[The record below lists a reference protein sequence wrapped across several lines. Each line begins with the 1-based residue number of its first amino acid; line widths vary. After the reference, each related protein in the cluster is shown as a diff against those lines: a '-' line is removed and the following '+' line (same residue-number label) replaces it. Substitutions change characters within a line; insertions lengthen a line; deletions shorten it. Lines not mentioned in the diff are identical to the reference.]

1 MKPRLFRFENQKPH
15 RWLRQGKQSVRFR
28 TTQRP
33 RGLLKPGDQKRLSL
47 LIVGFGVI
55 LVCFS
60 VARRPEFWKRL
71 FPETTP
77 VESVQQTE
85 TSDNIVAAPEP
96 ARPTINHDE
105 FFAGA
110 VDAQDAVSVTT
121 KRIAYDET
129 EAVAEKMDSNSI
141 PRVPAELLRTVKDD
155 VIGVH
160 STESEAYF
168 AAIKMASRFAEK
180 KNVKK
185 AADGAYA
192 LFMDSPNGSRGMA
205 WNISGKL
212 RKLSIVKGRSNAFG
226 ISLVYDAWLTTADS
240 GDQLVHAVAMKA
252 DGRLTTL
259 IKDTT
264 PDRSVE
270 FGIKDA
276 PDVQFTGYFF
286 KREGYASNKGISL
299 APLFLVGTLHDVPPV
314 VASSNRADELT
325 PYLGWLAVFICGGV
339 LFMVWSFAMSDV
351 AHSQTRTHQ
360 LTKLPA
366 VASFDEVT
374 SVSVSDALGELE
386 MSVRNPSRTDRLN

>member
-1 MKPRLFRFENQKPH
+1 M
-15 RWLRQGKQSVRFR
+15 RFR
-28 TTQRP
+28 TKQRP
-33 RGLLKPGDQKRLSL
+33 RGLLKPSDQKRLSL

-55 LVCFS
+55 LVCVS

-71 FPETTP
+71 FPDEAREEF
-77 VESVQQTE
+77 VMVDRR
-85 TSDNIVAAPEP
+85 SDRFDNDVFGGFCLL
-96 ARPTINHDE
+96 NGC
-105 FFAGA
+105 FAGSSES
-110 VDAQDAVSVTT
+110 QDTVSVTT

-129 EAVAEKMDSNSI
+129 EAVSEKSEPNSI
-141 PRVPAELLRTVKDD
+141 PRVPIELLRTVKDD

-168 AAIKMASRFAEK
+168 AAMKMASRFAER
-180 KNVKK
+180 KNVRK

-192 LFMDSPNGSRGMA
+192 LFMDSPNGSRGTA

-212 RKLSIVKGRSNAFG
+212 RRLSIVKGRSSAFG
-226 ISLVYDAWLTTADS
+226 ISLLYDAWLTTDDS

-252 DGRLTTL
+252 DGRLSNL
-259 IKDTT
+259 IKETT
-264 PDRSVE
+264 PDRTIE
-270 FGIKDA
+270 FGVRNA

-314 VASSNRADELT
+314 VATSNRANELT
-325 PYLGWLAVFICGGV
+325 PYLGWLAIFICGGV
-339 LFMVWSFAMSDV
+339 VFMVWSFAMSDA

-374 SVSVSDALGELE
+374 SVSVNDALGELE
-386 MSVRNPSRTDRLN
+386 VSARNTQRTDRLN

>member
-1 MKPRLFRFENQKPH
+1 M
-15 RWLRQGKQSVRFR
+15 RFR
-28 TTQRP
+28 TKQRP
-33 RGLLKPGDQKRLSL
+33 RGLLKPSDQKRLSL

-55 LVCFS
+55 LVCVS

-71 FPETTP
+71 FPDEAR
-77 VESVQQTE
+77 EASVQQAE
-85 TSDNIVAAPEP
+85 APENIVVEP
-96 ARPTINHDE
+96 VRPAINHDE
-105 FFAGA
+105 FFAGSSES
-110 VDAQDAVSVTT
+110 QDTVSVTT

-129 EAVAEKMDSNSI
+129 EAVSEKSEPNSI
-141 PRVPAELLRTVKDD
+141 PRVPIELLRTVKDD

-168 AAIKMASRFAEK
+168 AAMKMASRFAER
-180 KNVKK
+180 KNVRK

-192 LFMDSPNGSRGMA
+192 LFMDSPNGSRGTA

-226 ISLVYDAWLTTADS
+226 ISLLYDAWLTTDDS

-252 DGRLTTL
+252 DGRLSNL
-259 IKDTT
+259 IKETT
-264 PDRSVE
+264 PDRTIE
-270 FGIKDA
+270 FGVRNA

-314 VASSNRADELT
+314 VATSNRANELT
-325 PYLGWLAVFICGGV
+325 PYLGWLAIFICGGV
-339 LFMVWSFAMSDV
+339 VFMVWSFAMSDA

-374 SVSVSDALGELE
+374 SVSVNDALGELE
-386 MSVRNPSRTDRLN
+386 VSARNTQRTDRLN